1 MSTEVLTGGIVCKK
15 QCIVSFWL
23 SVSPWRFLRGNPVV
37 KINLGRAKCPVN
49 LIRPILIQI
58 KMALFL
64 LQRLNL
70 LKNQG
75 YNVNITPILTPLIR
89 KNAVAAKHPNGGSSG
104 QRGRAAAVKV

>member
-1 MSTEVLTGGIVCKK
+1 
-15 QCIVSFWL
+15 
-23 SVSPWRFLRGNPVV
+23 
-37 KINLGRAKCPVN
+37 
-49 LIRPILIQI
+49 
-58 KMALFL
+58 MALFL

-104 QRGRAAAVKV
+104 QRRRAAAVKV